1 MNLRRIALILAATTI
16 IGGCATRYPMRAP
29 TQERLPSIT
38 GQSLADDTVRLPE
51 DLAGAPAVL
60 LVAYEQDTQFDV
72 DRWILGLMQVD
83 AGLRL
88 LEVPTIPGMLP
99 GVFSGQIDKGMR
111 SGIPQAD
118 WGVVVTLYGDEA
130 KVIAAFTGDDKRRRN
145 TRVLGIDAEG
155 VVRFFHDEGY
165 SAGALQQLVST
176 LTSTKTDA

>member
-1 MNLRRIALILAATTI
+1 MAAALVSA
-16 IGGCATRYPMRAP
+16 GCATRYPLRTP

-38 GQSLADDTVRLPE
+38 GRSLAERAVRLPE

-83 AGLRL
+83 AGIRL
-88 LEVPTIPGMLP
+88 VEVPTIPGMLP
-99 GVFSGQIDKGMR
+99 GLFSGQINSGMR

-130 KVIAAFTGDDKRRRN
+130 KVIAAFTGDGARRRN
-145 TRVLGIDAEG
+145 TRVLGLDADG

-165 SAGALQQLVST
+165 SAGALQRLVKT
-176 LTSTKTDA
+176 LTASATATVPALAPPD